1 MATAAA
7 RRADLSGCLAIAS
20 GSDTGRRRSHNED
33 RVGSDP
39 GHGIA
44 VVADGMGGHKGGEIA
59 SALAVQTVLEE
70 LATGLD
76 GDPASDDDAQG
87 FSGESALT
95 RRVVEQSN
103 DIIYQTAAHQP
114 QYEGMGTTLVVTLF
128 YDDQLTVAHVG
139 DARVYRLRAGRLEQL
154 TRDHT
159 LMQELVE
166 RGFYTPEEARESLN
180 RNIVTRALG
189 IEPEVQVELQEDIA
203 LPGDIYLLC
212 SDGLNDMV
220 DDDAIRLTLSEIGD
234 NLDRGVERLI
244 EQANEGGGNDNVSVV
259 LVKVLK
265 PFPTRRRSWFRR
277 FVDWFQ

>member
-1 MATAAA
+1 MTSAAA
-7 RRADLSGCLAIAS
+7 RRADLSGCLAIAT

-33 RVGSDP
+33 RVGSDA

-44 VVADGMGGHKGGEIA
+44 VLADGMGGHKGGEIA
-59 SALAVQTVLEE
+59 SGLAVQTVLEE
-70 LATGLD
+70 LAGGLG
-76 GDPASDDDAQG
+76 GDAAGDDDAQG
-87 FSGESALT
+87 FSAESALT
-95 RRVVEQSN
+95 RRVVEKSN
-103 DIIYQTAAHQP
+103 DIIYQTAARQP

-128 YDDQLTVAHVG
+128 YDDQLTLAHVG
-139 DARVYRLRAGRLEQL
+139 DARAYRLRGGRLEQL

-189 IEPEVQVELQEDIA
+189 IEPEVQVDLQEDVA
-203 LPGDIYLLC
+203 LPGDLYLLC

-220 DDDAIRLTLSEIGD
+220 DDEAVRLTLSEIGD
-234 NLDRGVERLI
+234 NLDAGVERLI
-244 EQANEGGGNDNVSVV
+244 EQANEAGGNDNISVV
-259 LVKVLK
+259 LIKVLK
-265 PFPTRRRSWFRR
+265 PFPTRRSWFRR